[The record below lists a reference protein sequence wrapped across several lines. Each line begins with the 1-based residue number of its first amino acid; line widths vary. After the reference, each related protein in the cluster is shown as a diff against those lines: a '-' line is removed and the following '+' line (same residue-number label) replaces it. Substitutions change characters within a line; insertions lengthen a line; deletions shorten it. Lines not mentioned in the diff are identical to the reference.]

1 MKTRNLASY
10 YQIERKLILLSSNY
24 YKINSLLL
32 LFKMKSTN
40 FSPRIPK
47 QIKSKNEETHN
58 LEKGITKA
66 LLDKYKPKVLYD
78 IESFNEREVQ
88 RRVA

>member
-1 MKTRNLASY
+1 MKPTYFTS
-10 YQIERKLILLSSNY
+10 
-24 YKINSLLL
+24 
-32 LFKMKSTN
+32 
-40 FSPRIPK
+40 RIPN
-47 QIKSKNEETHN
+47 QIKSNDEEAHN

-78 IESFNEREVQ
+78 IETLNEREVQ

>member
-1 MKTRNLASY
+1 MKTANLGS
-10 YQIERKLILLSSNY
+10 
-24 YKINSLLL
+24 
-32 LFKMKSTN
+32 
-40 FSPRIPK
+40 RIPN
-47 QIKSKNEETHN
+47 QIKSKDGEAHN

-78 IESFNEREVQ
+78 IETLNEKKVQ